1 MHFFNQRNH
10 SINYIWSI
18 RAYYERIQVYSER
31 SDISIQTYSELTI
44 IKEHMLHSSSPVN
57 QLKIQKLDAI

>member
-1 MHFFNQRNH
+1 MHFFNQQNH
-10 SINYIWSI
+10 AINDIWSI

-44 IKEHMLHSSSPVN
+44 IKEQEEVVA
-57 QLKIQKLDAI
+57 Q